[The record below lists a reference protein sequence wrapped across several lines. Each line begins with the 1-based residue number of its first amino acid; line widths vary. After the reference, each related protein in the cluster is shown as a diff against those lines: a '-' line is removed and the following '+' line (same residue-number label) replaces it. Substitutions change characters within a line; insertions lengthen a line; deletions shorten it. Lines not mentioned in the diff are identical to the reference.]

1 MHKILSLLAMGA
13 LLVLSGCK
21 NSPKSISDLK
31 GEEAEDSMMYFFGEM
46 NANNYWQDAES
57 DTTLRSEEARK
68 EFMEGLRDGLDMDRS
83 SAAYNKGLQLG
94 VRLGIRVREFEDRYG
109 VKLPKNVLA
118 DAMDNCLN
126 DAPENINIA
135 EAQKGFYAIKDRY
148 EFNATEKDIQAAT
161 GNLEEMA
168 EKMGFSKLSDTLY
181 VKVVIPGRGP
191 KFKLGDRIPLEA
203 TASTLNGQDL
213 VTKQFPD
220 SVTLGEGR
228 LRPVVSVAVLTMNDG
243 EICQFM
249 TTPRT
254 LLGKRMHTVYKL
266 PADQPVIFTVK
277 AGQGAGRGAVSPGT
291 PIEVE

>member
-1 MHKILSLLAMGA
+1 MHKNLILITLGGLLM
-13 LLVLSGCK
+13 LTGCNK
-21 NSPKSISDLK
+21 SPKSISDLK
-31 GEEAEDSMMYFFGEM
+31 GSETQDSMMYYFGEM
-46 NANNYWQDAES
+46 NANNYWQDAET
-57 DTTLRSEEARK
+57 DTTLRSEESRK
-68 EFMEGLRDGLDMDRS
+68 EFIDGFRAGIAMDRGN
-83 SAAYNKGLQLG
+83 AAYNKGLQLG

-109 VKLPKNVLA
+109 VKLPEEILA
-118 DAMDNCLN
+118 AALENCLN
-126 DAPENINIA
+126 NGPESFNVA

-148 EFNATEKDIQAAT
+148 EFDATEKDIKAAT
-161 GNLEEMA
+161 GNLEKVAKE
-168 EKMGFSKLSDTLY
+168 MGFTKLSDTLY
-181 VKVVIPGRGP
+181 VKVVSPGNGP

-203 TASTLNGQDL
+203 TASTLNGNDL

-228 LRPVVSVAVLTMNDG
+228 LRPVVREAVLSMKDG
-243 EICQFM
+243 STCQFM

-266 PADQPVIFTVK
+266 PADEPVIFTVK